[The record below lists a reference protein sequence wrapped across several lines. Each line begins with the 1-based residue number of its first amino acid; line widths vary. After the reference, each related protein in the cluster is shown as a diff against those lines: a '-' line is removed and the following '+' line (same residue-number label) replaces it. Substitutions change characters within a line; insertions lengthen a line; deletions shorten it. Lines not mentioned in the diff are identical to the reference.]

1 MLKKKERLSRSEFE
15 AVYTKGRR
23 YSAPNF
29 SVIIAPHKRGA
40 CAVVVSKKTAK
51 NASARN
57 SLRRRWYSALGDVR
71 ALWVE
76 KGCIIILKSSA
87 TSLSLKEV
95 QTELEHVFQNSVRT

>member
-1 MLKKKERLSRSEFE
+1 VLKKKERLSRSEFE

-23 YSAPNF
+23 YSTPHF
-29 SVIIAPHKRGA
+29 SVIIAPHPRGA

-57 SLRRRWYSALGDVR
+57 SLRRRWYLTLGDVR

-87 TSLSLKEV
+87 TSLMQGEARA
-95 QTELEHVFQNSVRT
+95 ELERVFQNSVRK